1 MTKEAYTYLMKTSE
15 EKYAGLKDSVTAA
28 GDTFGG
34 FMNVAKGLSML
45 ATGGLFMKRVYDRI
59 NNDVRRKSLIEDIA
73 LTDPLLK
80 TVDKAQL
87 MEWYA
92 TIYHFAPKVS
102 LDKVA
107 VREVLQG
114 FARFGKVDLQTLK
127 MLAETEKALADPQSK
142 AGVWGN
148 ILMG

>member
-1 MTKEAYTYLMKTSE
+1 MSA
-15 EKYAGLKDSVTAA
+15 
-28 GDTFGG
+28 
-34 FMNVAKGLSML
+34 
-45 ATGGLFMKRVYDRI
+45 
-59 NNDVRRKSLIEDIA
+59 
-73 LTDPLLK
+73 
-80 TVDKAQL
+80 
-87 MEWYA
+87 YA